1 MQRVSL
7 FVASAFLLLTASC
20 RDTADGGALQP
31 ATGVEA
37 TAPQWPE
44 TATFTPRSSQL
55 LTPRSA
61 DPPTPT
67 ATEPTPTLA
76 PPQPTA
82 TRTPH
87 AFVSATATMTTA
99 PTATATMTAAPTATA
114 TMTAVLT
121 ATATPIPTPTPIPQA
136 VFVRSHTSYAL
147 GSQLVVVGELLNG
160 AGYAVYALRVHGRF
174 YDSGDAL
181 IASAEAQAA
190 LGELEIERVAP
201 FRMIADIDP
210 AVVHRYE
217 LSVSF
222 EEISINEYRELE
234 VSAVAVVERNGRLA
248 VVGELHN
255 GHETALS
262 ALVVAVTFYDE
273 EGEVVEAAETA
284 LTEEVISPGAD
295 LSFEILLPDAGRAYS
310 KLRVLAQGQLSL
322 F

>member
-31 ATGVEA
+31 ATGAEA

-87 AFVSATATMTTA
+87 AFVSATATMTSA
-99 PTATATMTAAPTATA
+99 PTATATVTAAPTATA
-114 TMTAVLT
+114 TVTAVLT

-160 AGYAVYALRVHGRF
+160 AGYDVYALRVHGRF
-174 YDSGDAL
+174 YNSGGAL